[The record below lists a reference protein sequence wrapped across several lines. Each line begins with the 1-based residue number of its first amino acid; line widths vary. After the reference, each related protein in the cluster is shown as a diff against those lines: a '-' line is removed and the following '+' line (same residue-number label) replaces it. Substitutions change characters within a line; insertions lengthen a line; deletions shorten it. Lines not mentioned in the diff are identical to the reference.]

1 MRFRLLSSLVL
12 VVAWNAGAGSAPASL
27 ELPADAVTGMQH
39 LYSGQFDRSIAFF
52 RRLQIHE
59 PENPLGY
66 LLEVNALWWKT
77 YCETCEFQ
85 WGTVDAWQRS
95 PQPEDKIYFALA
107 DRAIELTEM
116 QLRKSQTAELHL
128 YAGMGWAL
136 RARMLGL
143 HGERLATARA
153 GVRAREHFL
162 RALALDP
169 QLADALTGL
178 GLYNYFVDTLSPI
191 VKALRFFLGIPG
203 GNKQEGIHQLETAA
217 ASGKLT
223 AVEARFY
230 LAKNLRNYDQQY
242 PRAIEV
248 MEPLVQMYPQNVLF
262 RLFLGDLY
270 AHAGHNHEAREQL
283 QRAQQLASQR
293 KDSHP
298 ACAQRI
304 ASLAE
309 ILLAHLPRE

>member
-1 MRFRLLSSLVL
+1 MRLRFFLGLML
-12 VVAWNAGAGSAPASL
+12 VVVWNPHARSKPGTV
-27 ELPADAVTGMQH
+27 ELPADAAAGMQH
-39 LYSGQFDRSIAFF
+39 LYSGEFDRSIAFF

-77 YCETCEFQ
+77 YCETCEFK
-85 WGTVDAWQRS
+85 WGTVDAWERR
-95 PQPEDKIYFALA
+95 PQPEDKVYFALA
-107 DRAIELTEM
+107 SRAVELAEA
-116 QLRKSQTAELHL
+116 QLHEQETAELHL

-169 QLADALTGL
+169 QLADAQMGL
-178 GLYNYFVDTLSPI
+178 GLYNYFADTLSPI

-203 GNKQEGIHQLETAA
+203 GDKQEGIRQLERAA
-217 ASGKLT
+217 VEGKLT

-242 PRAIEV
+242 SRAIQV
-248 MEPLVQMYPQNVLF
+248 MEPLVQRYPQNALF

-270 AHAGHNHEAREQL
+270 AHAGRKDDAREQL
-283 QRAQQLASQR
+283 RHAQQLASQMGV
-293 KDSHP
+293 SHP

-304 ASLAE
+304 ASLAGV
-309 ILLAHLPRE
+309 LLANLPPE